1 MITLILSSLIQLSF
15 AAPWPVTG
23 SSNYLDTKKNY
34 FLHPYRIELN
44 LEKTPYSVDLTKND
58 PEKWVITE
66 DGTKSLITLRI
77 KRFQNDQDYEKSLKT
92 WIREYQRSGFQ
103 LVTQQMGERRPE
115 RGWLHLQ
122 DSKGQQLF
130 QYFRY
135 QNKTWVYFNCIG
147 QKADIARL
155 QKACENLNS
164 RVQIRTL

>member
-1 MITLILSSLIQLSF
+1 MILLKLFLQMSL

-23 SSNYLDTKKNY
+23 SSSYLDNKKNY
-34 FLHPYRIELN
+34 FLHPHQIILN
-44 LEKTPYSVDLTKND
+44 LEKTPYFIDLTKND
-58 PEKWVITE
+58 NEKWVIGE
-66 DGTKSLITLRI
+66 EGTKSLITLRI

-103 LVTQQMGERRPE
+103 LVSQQVGEKRPE

-155 QKACENLNS
+155 QKACEDLNS
-164 RVQIRTL
+164 RVQIRVL